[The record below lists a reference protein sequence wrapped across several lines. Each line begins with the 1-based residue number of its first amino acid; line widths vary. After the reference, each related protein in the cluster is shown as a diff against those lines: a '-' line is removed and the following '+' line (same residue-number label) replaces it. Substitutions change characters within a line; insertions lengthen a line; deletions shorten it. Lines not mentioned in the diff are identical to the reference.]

1 MKIQKELKKLVG
13 ALVISIMAFLII
25 KEFTELKII
34 ERISVGLIIG
44 ITTFIFFKIVDLFT
58 INKKLEKV
66 KSQISFGKMN
76 LIILATHI
84 EINQYGKKR
93 VIFLSQLTKCI
104 LINDVLFFIEKNKK
118 LLPVKVNKLEM
129 SNNSF
134 DDMINRIDKL
144 RIRIE
149 K

>member
-118 LLPVKVNKLEM
+118 LLPVKVNKSEM